1 MRFSFDIE
9 GMEPAFRLL
18 LTSDG
23 TVTDMLQVICREPI
37 KAKKLAQEVHP
48 AGRRFE
54 PLDLEAGELLMSR
67 RVLLQGGRTGTS
79 YVYADSCIAITRL
92 DIRFQQG
99 LLTSDAPI
107 GRLWRDNRVEIFK
120 EIIGLKN
127 QAAGYLAGYF
137 GTRADTSLLVR
148 SCRIF
153 VGGRAAM
160 LINEYF
166 SPTLA
171 GNIAIE
177 TANSRYE
184 VLSAE
189 R

>member
-1 MRFSFDIE
+1 
-9 GMEPAFRLL
+9 
-18 LTSDG
+18 
-23 TVTDMLQVICREPI
+23 MLQVICREPI
-37 KAKKLAQEVHP
+37 KAKKLAQEVQP
-48 AGRRFE
+48 AVRRFDL
-54 PLDLEAGELLMSR
+54 LDLEAGELLMSR
-67 RVLLQGGRTGTS
+67 RVLLQGDRTGTS

-99 LLTSDAPI
+99 LLKSDVPI

-120 EIIGLKN
+120 EITGLKT

-137 GTRADTSLLVR
+137 GTSADTSLLVR

-153 VGGRAAM
+153 AGGRPAM

-166 SPTLA
+166 SPALA
-171 GNIAIE
+171 GNTAVE
-177 TANSRYE
+177 TAPSRYE
-184 VLSAE
+184 VFSAE